1 MVGVA
6 LVAFAFV
13 QSCKKAESA
22 AARPEEAAQAGRV
35 TQIAGQRIDGGPTAY
50 VWAAVRAAV
59 LLVRQGLLGPD
70 VVVAGEQVAGVVLA
84 LYRGEPLVGF
94 RWVDRGDILLG
105 G

>member
-50 VWAAVRAAV
+50 VWGR
-59 LLVRQGLLGPD
+59 RLGPPSCLS
-70 VVVAGEQVAGVVLA
+70 ARAYWGRMLWLRANRLPGSYWRFTA
-84 LYRGEPLVGF
+84 AS
-94 RWVDRGDILLG
+94 RW
-105 G
+105 